1 MEEELLVKS
10 AEMFLQYG
18 FKTVTM
24 DDIAQEMGISK
35 KTIYKHFPN
44 KESLVEAST
53 LEVQKQIEVLI
64 HHTMDLGLNAIEENF
79 AIKKIFKN
87 MFKRAKTSPMYQL
100 KKYYPKTWTKLM
112 ENEFCTFENCVV
124 DNLERGVF
132 DGLYR
137 KELDPRM
144 IMQFYFTLVFGTY
157 EKGTREMS
165 MEEMLHTEMCILEY
179 HTRAIATPKGVQILE
194 EQLLQYQS

>member
-124 DNLERGVF
+124 DNLERGVS

>member
-64 HHTMDLGLNAIEENF
+64 RHTMDLGLNAIEENF

-112 ENEFCTFENCVV
+112 EKEFCTFENCVI
-124 DNLERGVF
+124 DNLKRGVS
-132 DGLYR
+132 DGVYR
-137 KELDPRM
+137 KELDPKM
-144 IMQFYFTLVFGTY
+144 TMQFYFTLVFGTY
-157 EKGTREMS
+157 EKGTKEMS
-165 MEEMLHTEMCILEY
+165 MDEMMHTEMCILEY
-179 HTRAIATPKGVQILE
+179 HTRAIATHKGLDILE

>member
-1 MEEELLVKS
+1 MEEELVVKS

-53 LEVQKQIEVLI
+53 LEVQKQLDILI
-64 HHTMDLGLNAIEENF
+64 RHTMDLGLNAIEENF

-124 DNLERGVF
+124 DNLERGVS

-137 KELDPRM
+137 KELDARM